1 MTSHAFLRCCRR
13 RQTGGRRG
21 HGPRR
26 KRRHVRR
33 AASSRANINLP
44 GVQSDLLAA
53 IKKTGKPI
61 VMVLLNGRP
70 LTLEKES
77 TMADAILEAWQPG
90 SEGGHAIAD
99 VLFGKYNPSA
109 KLPVTFPRSVGQ
121 IPIFYNAK
129 STGRPFD
136 PADPVTKYKSK
147 YLDSPNDPLYPFGF
161 GLSYTT
167 FEYSKLQLSKT
178 AISPGDHLTV
188 TVNIRNT
195 GPVDGAEVTELY
207 IHNRTGGVTHPVLE
221 LEGFQKVPLKA
232 GESRDVTFTVG
243 EPELTSL
250 LPDMTWGVA
259 PGNYDVFIG
268 SSSTNLQSEKIE
280 FQKK

>member
-1 MTSHAFLRCCRR
+1 MALGEGAYMS
-13 RQTGGRRG
+13 GE
-21 HGPRR
+21 
-26 KRRHVRR
+26 
-33 AASSRANINLP
+33 ASSRANINLP

-90 SEGGHAIAD
+90 SEGGHAVAD

-109 KLPVTFPRSVGQ
+109 KLPITFPRNVGQ

-167 FEYSKLQLSKT
+167 FKYSKPQLSKT
-178 AISPGDHLTV
+178 TIGPGDHLTV
-188 TVNIRNT
+188 TVNIKNT
-195 GPVDGAEVTELY
+195 GPVDGAEVAELY
-207 IHNRTGGVTHPVLE
+207 IHNRTGGVTHSVLE
-221 LEGFQKVPLKA
+221 LKGFQKVPLKA

-243 EPELTSL
+243 EPQLTSL

-259 PGNYDVFIG
+259 PGNYDVFVG
-268 SSSTNLQSEKIE
+268 SSSTNLQSEKIV
-280 FQKK
+280 FNKN